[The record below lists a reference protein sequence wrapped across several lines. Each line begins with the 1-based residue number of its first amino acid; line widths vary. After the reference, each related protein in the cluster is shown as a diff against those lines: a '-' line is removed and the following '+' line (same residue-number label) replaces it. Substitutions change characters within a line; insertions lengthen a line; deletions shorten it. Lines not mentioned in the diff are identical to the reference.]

1 MGAGISL
8 VWLFAV
14 LVCNPHRVKIDN
26 QLAALSHL
34 SLSLLLLVCCIIQMY
49 HRAVPPHHPHDFR
62 GHLALH
68 SADLLAF
75 VCERRFPQVTEGL
88 EPTQILRIL
97 GLSDLS
103 GLGHVVVLIPTLAY
117 GAMVTAVTVSVLTT
131 GLPYVMHDTRTGQPV
146 VLSLERGRKFHL
158 FLSHIW
164 GTGQDQVAAIKRQ
177 LCLLVPGISIF
188 LDVDDLEEISA
199 LERYID
205 ETAVIIIFLSKGYVS
220 IPRLREHAAP
230 RHHSQSAH
238 DVTLQPLLALRV

>member
-1 MGAGISL
+1 MCE
-8 VWLFAV
+8 W
-14 LVCNPHRVKIDN
+14 R
-26 QLAALSHL
+26 LS
-34 SLSLLLLVCCIIQMY
+34 
-49 HRAVPPHHPHDFR
+49 
-62 GHLALH
+62 
-68 SADLLAF
+68 
-75 VCERRFPQVTEGL
+75 QVTQGL
-88 EPTQILRIL
+88 DPSTIAYIL
-97 GLSDLS
+97 GVSNLE
-103 GLGHVVVLIPTLAY
+103 GLGHAVVAIPTLTY
-117 GAMVTAVTVSVLTT
+117 GAMVIAVTISVLTT
-131 GLPYVMHDTRTGQPV
+131 GLPYVMHDTRTGQPI